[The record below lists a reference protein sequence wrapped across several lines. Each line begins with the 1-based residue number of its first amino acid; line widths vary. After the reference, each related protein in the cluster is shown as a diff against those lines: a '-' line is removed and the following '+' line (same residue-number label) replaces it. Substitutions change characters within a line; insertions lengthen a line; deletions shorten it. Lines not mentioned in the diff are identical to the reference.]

1 VLPRAWDTAAA
12 ALTACARA
20 LGDIRDVR
28 QIAAASGLAFRISV
42 DAEVSLAGPHAY
54 PFAEVLPAAAARL
67 GYACDFVSCSERPDG
82 ALAADARRRAL
93 ALIDQSAGRS
103 PGPTLIWGVH
113 APEFGLCLGRDG
125 ERLRVS
131 GILDG
136 AAPDTLPASALGR
149 GDVAI
154 VFALRL
160 TAAAPTDDD
169 AGLRAAL
176 LFGRGPAPAL
186 SGFHSGAAAWR
197 AVEAAPV
204 PDADPSFVTQQIA
217 SGAFLL
223 LFALAVLLNGLIFSP
238 ADLGAK
244 GSVFPSHML
253 VLPLRTRALVGW
265 PMLYGAV
272 LNCILWMLLASL
284 VLIPAKIPLP
294 LLLPAAILMAV
305 TAWIQAIS
313 WSPFPSP
320 FVRIPVLLLAI
331 FPTAAL
337 GSWRA
342 FDPSSP
348 HVYWL
353 ATAGSLAWMLAAYG
367 FGVTG
372 LSRAR
377 KGNAW
382 YWSGWHALSL
392 RRAWLSGNLKSRPAF
407 RSPAAA
413 ALWFECRRGILFLP
427 VTFAMVVIPL
437 LVEVSL
443 QALGLERSE
452 GLMLGPLGVVPPAA
466 LLIGALVFTAFVF
479 SALAGANMAKPDLW
493 SKEELT
499 TFFAARPAT
508 TGQIVARKMKAA
520 AVSAAIG
527 WAMVVSVIA
536 VWIILESSSLNPH
549 KSQVY
554 QWLREASQEEIAL
567 ALVAAIALWPLMWR
581 AMTVAMFPSMIGRK
595 WISTALGFALGLAVF
610 AMPGLVGWVF
620 KDLERRERFVTYLPW
635 MLAAFVVLKLTT
647 AAVIGLSLDRLG
659 LLTRRDLA
667 RAAAL
672 WLSVTALVFATIS
685 FFTAWSWYTAAAAIL
700 IVPMARIGAAPLALH
715 WNRCR

>member
-1 VLPRAWDTAAA
+1 MNA
-12 ALTACARA
+12 ALGIAYPLWLKTRWVVGGM
-20 LGDIRDVR
+20 LVY
-28 QIAAASGLAFRISV
+28 IAAMAIAIQLQAF
-42 DAEVSLAGPHAY
+42 
-54 PFAEVLPAAAARL
+54 
-67 GYACDFVSCSERPDG
+67 
-82 ALAADARRRAL
+82 
-93 ALIDQSAGRS
+93 
-103 PGPTLIWGVH
+103 
-113 APEFGLCLGRDG
+113 
-125 ERLRVS
+125 
-131 GILDG
+131 
-136 AAPDTLPASALGR
+136 
-149 GDVAI
+149 
-154 VFALRL
+154 
-160 TAAAPTDDD
+160 
-169 AGLRAAL
+169 
-176 LFGRGPAPAL
+176 
-186 SGFHSGAAAWR
+186 
-197 AVEAAPV
+197 
-204 PDADPSFVTQQIA
+204 PDAAQQVA

-272 LNCILWMLLASL
+272 LNCILWMLLANL

-313 WSPFPSP
+313 WSPFTSP

-367 FGVTG
+367 FGVIG

-382 YWSGWHALSL
+382 YWSGWRALSL

-413 ALWFECRRGILFLP
+413 VFWFECRRSVPFLP
-427 VTFAMVVIPL
+427 VMFAMIVIPV
-437 LVEVSL
+437 LVEATL
-443 QALGLERSE
+443 QALGLHHSE

-466 LLIGALVFTAFVF
+466 LLIGILVFSALVFST
-479 SALAGANMAKPDLW
+479 LAGANMAKPDLW

-499 TFFAARPAT
+499 SFFAVRPIT
-508 TGQIVARKMKAA
+508 TVQMVARKMKAA

-527 WAMVVSVIA
+527 WAMVVFVIA
-536 VWIILESSSLNPH
+536 VWMILESSPLNPH
-549 KSQVY
+549 KSLVRG
-554 QWLREASQEEIAL
+554 WLREASQKEIAL
-567 ALVAAIALWPLMWR
+567 AIVATISLWLLMWR
-581 AMTVAMFPSMIGRK
+581 AMAISMCTSMTGRK
-595 WISTALGFALGLAVF
+595 WISTALGFTFTLAVF
-610 AMPGLVGWVF
+610 AIPSLIGWVM
-620 KDLERRERFVTYLPW
+620 KDPERREHFVTYLPW
-635 MLAAFVVLKLTT
+635 MLAMLVLLKLMT
-647 AAVIGLSLDRLG
+647 AAVIGLTLDRLG

-667 RAAAL
+667 RSAVL
-672 WLSVTALVFATIS
+672 WLIAAGLVLAIIC
-685 FFTAWSWYTAAAAIL
+685 FFTQWSWYTAAAAIL
-700 IVPMARIGAAPLALH
+700 MVPLARLGAAPLALH

>member
-1 VLPRAWDTAAA
+1 MNA
-12 ALTACARA
+12 ALGIAYPLWLKTRWVVGGM
-20 LGDIRDVR
+20 LVY
-28 QIAAASGLAFRISV
+28 IAAMAIAIQLQAF
-42 DAEVSLAGPHAY
+42 
-54 PFAEVLPAAAARL
+54 
-67 GYACDFVSCSERPDG
+67 
-82 ALAADARRRAL
+82 
-93 ALIDQSAGRS
+93 
-103 PGPTLIWGVH
+103 
-113 APEFGLCLGRDG
+113 
-125 ERLRVS
+125 
-131 GILDG
+131 
-136 AAPDTLPASALGR
+136 
-149 GDVAI
+149 
-154 VFALRL
+154 
-160 TAAAPTDDD
+160 
-169 AGLRAAL
+169 
-176 LFGRGPAPAL
+176 
-186 SGFHSGAAAWR
+186 
-197 AVEAAPV
+197 
-204 PDADPSFVTQQIA
+204 PDAAQQVA

-253 VLPLRTRALVGW
+253 VLPLRTRTLVGW

-367 FGVTG
+367 FGVIG

-382 YWSGWHALSL
+382 YWSAWHALSL
-392 RRAWLSGNLKSRPAF
+392 QRVWRSGNLKSRTAF

-413 ALWFECRRGILFLP
+413 AFWFECRRSIPFLP
-427 VTFAMVVIPL
+427 VIFAMVVIPL
-437 LVEVSL
+437 LVEVLLEGLAL
-443 QALGLERSE
+443 QHSE

-466 LLIGALVFTAFVF
+466 LLIGILVSTALIF
-479 SALAGANMAKPDLW
+479 SALAGATIAKPDLW

-499 TFFAARPAT
+499 SFFATRPVST
-508 TGQIVARKMKAA
+508 LRMVARKMKAA

-527 WAMVVSVIA
+527 WAMVVLVIA
-536 VWIILESSSLNPH
+536 VWMILEFSPLNPH
-549 KSQVY
+549 KSLVRG
-554 QWLREASQEEIAL
+554 WLREANAKDIAAVVL
-567 ALVAAIALWPLMWR
+567 AILAIWLLMWR
-581 AMTVAMFPSMIGRK
+581 TMAVSMCTSMTGRK
-595 WISTALGFALGLAVF
+595 WISTALGFAFTLAVF
-610 AMPGLVGWVF
+610 AVPGLIGWVM
-620 KDLERRERFVTYLPW
+620 KDPERRDHFVTYLPW
-635 MLAAFVVLKLTT
+635 MLPMFVFLKLMT
-647 AAVIGLSLDRLG
+647 AAVIGLALGRLG
-659 LLTRRDLA
+659 LLTRRDLM
-667 RAAAL
+667 RSAAL
-672 WLSVTALVFATIS
+672 WLAATVLVLATIV
-685 FFTAWSWYTAAAAIL
+685 FFIEWSWYAAAAAIL
-700 IVPMARIGAAPLALH
+700 VVPLARIGAAPLALH

>member
-1 VLPRAWDTAAA
+1 MNA
-12 ALTACARA
+12 AL
-20 LGDIRDVR
+20 GI
-28 QIAAASGLAFRISV
+28 
-42 DAEVSLAGPHAY
+42 AY
-54 PFAEVLPAAAARL
+54 PLWLKTRWIVGGMLVFIA
-67 GYACDFVSCSERPDG
+67 
-82 ALAADARRRAL
+82 
-93 ALIDQSAGRS
+93 
-103 PGPTLIWGVH
+103 TM
-113 APEFGLCLGRDG
+113 
-125 ERLRVS
+125 
-131 GILDG
+131 
-136 AAPDTLPASALGR
+136 
-149 GDVAI
+149 AI
-154 VFALRL
+154 AIQLQAF
-160 TAAAPTDDD
+160 
-169 AGLRAAL
+169 
-176 LFGRGPAPAL
+176 
-186 SGFHSGAAAWR
+186 
-197 AVEAAPV
+197 
-204 PDADPSFVTQQIA
+204 PDAAQQVA

-253 VLPLRTRALVGW
+253 VLPLRARALVGW

-353 ATAGSLAWMLAAYG
+353 ATAGSLAWLLAAYG
-367 FGVTG
+367 FGVIG

-382 YWSGWHALSL
+382 HWSGWHALSL
-392 RRAWLSGNLKSRPAF
+392 RRVWLSGNLKSRPAF

-427 VTFAMVVIPL
+427 VTFAMIVIPL

-443 QALGLERSE
+443 QALGVHRSE
-452 GLMLGPLGVVPPAA
+452 GLMLGPLGVVPPTA
-466 LLIGALVFTAFVF
+466 LLIGILVFSALVFST
-479 SALAGANMAKPDLW
+479 LAGANMAKPDLW

-499 TFFAARPAT
+499 SFFATRPVT
-508 TGQIVARKMKAA
+508 TVQMVTRKMKAA

-527 WAMVVSVIA
+527 WAMVVLVIA
-536 VWIILESSSLNPH
+536 VWMILESSPLNPH
-549 KSQVY
+549 KSLVRG
-554 QWLREASQEEIAL
+554 WLREANAKEIAAVVLTIL
-567 ALVAAIALWPLMWR
+567 AIWLLMWR
-581 AMTVAMFPSMIGRK
+581 TMTISMYTSMTGRK
-595 WISTALGFALGLAVF
+595 WVSAALGFAFTLAVF
-610 AMPGLVGWVF
+610 AAPGLVGWVM
-620 KDLERRERFVTYLPW
+620 KYPELREHFVTYLPW
-635 MLAAFVVLKLTT
+635 MLAMLVLLKLMT

-659 LLTRRDLA
+659 LLTRHDLMRSA
-667 RAAAL
+667 VL
-672 WLSVTALVFATIS
+672 WLTATALVLAAICFFAQ
-685 FFTAWSWYTAAAAIL
+685 WSWYTAAAAIL
-700 IVPMARIGAAPLALH
+700 IVPLARLGAAPLALH